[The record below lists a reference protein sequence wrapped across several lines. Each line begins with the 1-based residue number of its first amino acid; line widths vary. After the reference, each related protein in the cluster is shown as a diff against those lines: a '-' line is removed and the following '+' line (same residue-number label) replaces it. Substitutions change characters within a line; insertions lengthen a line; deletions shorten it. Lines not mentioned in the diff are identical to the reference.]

1 MASTFLF
8 RLELPSWIPLDG
20 FEIHFLPASFI
31 KLYPIMAPYS
41 PFAIPSLLSTVRSQL
56 PSNIIIKHQ
65 QYNKRSGN
73 PKSGCPTAS
82 LSLKPNRC
90 YFLNFPSVAFLSFRT
105 YVCSCAYVNVCVLVT
120 VLVMPFFA
128 RFHISEQDHWPDQ
141 RRQENVFTQKQMQ

>member
-1 MASTFLF
+1 
-8 RLELPSWIPLDG
+8 
-20 FEIHFLPASFI
+20 
-31 KLYPIMAPYS
+31 MAPYS

-65 QYNKRSGN
+65 QHNKRSGN

-90 YFLNFPSVAFLSFRT
+90 YFLNFPSVAFLSFRS

-120 VLVMPFFA
+120 VLVVTFFCALPYFRAGPLTWPATARKCFHSKANAIKKAIYQHKILYGMPLSWLIFSSYPLCVLIA
-128 RFHISEQDHWPDQ
+128 AL
-141 RRQENVFTQKQMQ
+141 